1 MIDYLQ
7 NFSPVIQ
14 AFIAGLFTWGVT
26 ALGASFVFATK
37 KVNKRLLE
45 SMLGFAGGVMI
56 AASFWSLLV
65 PSIEMSQ
72 GKSMPTWL
80 PAAIGFLLGGI
91 FLSCIDRIIPHF
103 RIGSV
108 IKKNKGIKTPERRI
122 ASLVFAVTLHN
133 IPEGL
138 AIGVAFGAIA
148 ANLPSATLPA
158 AIALAVGIGIQN
170 FPEGLAI
177 SMPLRGAG
185 MSRSRSFHYG
195 QLSAIVEPIAS
206 LIGAWAVIL
215 VKPILPYALGFAA
228 GAMIFVVIEEIVPAS
243 QSGDNGRLATMF
255 AMIGFVLMMALDV
268 AFG

>member
-1 MIDYLQ
+1 MIYYLK
-7 NFSPVIQ
+7 NCSPIIQ
-14 AFIAGLFTWGVT
+14 AFIAGIFTWGVT

-37 KVNKRLLE
+37 KVNKKLLE

-103 RIGSV
+103 RIGSE
-108 IKKNKGIKTPERRI
+108 IKKNKGIKTPEQRI
-122 ASLVFAVTLHN
+122 TLLVLAVTLHN

-148 ANLPSATLPA
+148 ANIPSATLPA

-177 SMPLRGAG
+177 SMPLRGTG
-185 MSRSRSFHYG
+185 MSRSKSFNYG

-228 GAMIFVVIEEIVPAS
+228 GAMIFVVIEEIVPVS
-243 QSGDNGRLATMF
+243 QNGNNGRLATMS

-268 AFG
+268 AFS